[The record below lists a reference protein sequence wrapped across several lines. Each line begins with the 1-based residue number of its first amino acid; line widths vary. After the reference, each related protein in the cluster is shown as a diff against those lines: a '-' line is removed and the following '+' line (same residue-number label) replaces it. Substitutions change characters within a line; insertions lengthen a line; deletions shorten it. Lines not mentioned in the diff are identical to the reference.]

1 MSRILPLD
9 VQKNTINKTASTD
22 ELLQIANYWKLQDN
36 MEKAELY
43 IQKAIK
49 LEPEDL
55 SLKMKLARFYFN
67 GRRYEDSR
75 VIVEKLIVLSSEN
88 RPLKKYLIKILL
100 AQNQLERMG
109 ILQERAVYSGSQL
122 S

>member
-75 VIVEKLIVLSSEN
+75 IIVEKLIVLSSEN

-100 AQNQLERMG
+100 AQDQLERMG
-109 ILQERAVYSGSQL
+109 ILQKRAVYPGSQL

>member
-75 VIVEKLIVLSSEN
+75 IIVEKLIVLSSEN

-109 ILQERAVYSGSQL
+109 ILQERAVYPGSQL